1 MWNGHITV
9 FWPRSTNLILASLVA
24 VVISIAANR
33 INCSHFVRELP
44 QTIPKVVLL
53 KEPQV
58 ISNNRIFIV
67 NNKEIAIYV
76 PQNTKLVGCS
86 EQIIPVSP
94 SWPHRKPRLI
104 VDSKCS
110 SKIKHVPLSART
122 KTMDN
127 LKKDEVSIRKDL
139 TEVHLK
145 RYERKRIRNRNRID
159 N

>member
-1 MWNGHITV
+1 M
-9 FWPRSTNLILASLVA
+9 
-24 VVISIAANR
+24 
-33 INCSHFVRELP
+33 
-44 QTIPKVVLL
+44 
-53 KEPQV
+53 
-58 ISNNRIFIV
+58 
-67 NNKEIAIYV
+67 

-122 KTMDN
+122 KTMDD